1 MITVMERKIK
11 AQKEWPFFLA
21 FHDTSYIL
29 SHDCKKKVS
38 LHELGETRT
47 YILHNNSAK
56 EIVVYKIDGGLI
68 KDNNVLK
75 CDNGILTE
83 DDWLFLIEL
92 KGADLNHA
100 LDQIN
105 STIDIL
111 LKRPNK
117 IVKKL
122 NVRIV
127 LSKVSI
133 PRISA
138 SKENK
143 LKQLLF
149 KHYGGGCYKKQSRI
163 LEDIL

>member
-1 MITVMERKIK
+1 MAQKIK
-11 AQKEWPFFLA
+11 EQKEWPFFQA
-21 FHDTSYIL
+21 YHDNGYIL
-29 SHDCKKKVS
+29 RQDCSKEVS
-38 LHELGETRT
+38 LREPGENRT
-47 YILHNNSAK
+47 YKLHNKSGK
-56 EIVVYKIDGGLI
+56 ELVVYRIDGGLI
-68 KDNNVLK
+68 NDENVLK
-75 CDNGILTE
+75 CDNGIYTE
-83 DDWLFLIEL
+83 NDWLFLIEL

-117 IVKKL
+117 KVKKL
-122 NVRIV
+122 NARII

-143 LKQLLF
+143 LKQLLH
-149 KHYGGGCYKKQSRI
+149 KSYGGGNYQKQSRL
-163 LEDIL
+163 LEDTI